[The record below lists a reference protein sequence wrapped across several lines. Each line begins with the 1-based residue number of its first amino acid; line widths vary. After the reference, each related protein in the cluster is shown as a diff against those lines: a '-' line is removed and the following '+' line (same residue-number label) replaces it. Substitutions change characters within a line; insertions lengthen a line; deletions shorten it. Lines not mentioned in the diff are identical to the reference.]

1 VHSVTVSRLTQ
12 TQARRIT
19 YQGNTALAGAL
30 AQMLR
35 EEGVRVD
42 LRPAEGGEERD
53 QTSMAEAATVALFMW
68 GTQIAVTA
76 AVDKFRKRFP
86 GAGGSVTIEGD
97 DGDD

>member
-1 VHSVTVSRLTQ
+1 
-12 TQARRIT
+12 
-19 YQGNTALAGAL
+19 
-30 AQMLR
+30 
-35 EEGVRVD
+35 
-42 LRPAEGGEERD
+42 
-53 QTSMAEAATVALFMW
+53 MAEAATVALFVW

>member
-1 VHSVTVSRLTQ
+1 MTQ
-12 TQARRIT
+12 TEARRIT
-19 YQGNTALAGAL
+19 YQGNPAVAGAL

-53 QTSMAEAATVALFMW
+53 LTSMAASMAEGVVVALFAW
-68 GTQIAVTA
+68 GTQDAITGAVN
-76 AVDKFRKRFP
+76 KFRKRFP
-86 GAGGSVTIEGD
+86 GAGGSITIEGD